1 MNLDR
6 VSIGVPGALAAD
18 VVRDLAARIER
29 LGFRGLW
36 INDTPSGDSLAG
48 LAAASESTSRL
59 ALGTGVIPVDRRSA
73 REIVQG
79 IAGLDTSRLVIGIGS
94 GGPRDALSRVAEAVA
109 ELKSSTRAPV
119 LVGALGPRMRK
130 LAAESADGILF
141 NWLTPAAAVA
151 AMNDLRQ
158 DASGV
163 VRGVLYVR
171 TIVDAAARP
180 ALEAEA
186 AAYASY
192 PSYAANFER
201 IGATAIE
208 TTLDDTNFVDK
219 LGEYTESVDEVVL
232 RAVTPTGS
240 RDDLIRFVE
249 TAASLFRR

>member
-18 VVRDLAARIER
+18 VVRDLASRIED

-36 INDTPSGDSLAG
+36 INDTPTGDSLAG

-59 ALGTGVIPVDRRSA
+59 MLGTGVIPVDRRSA
-73 REIVQG
+73 HEILRG
-79 IAGLDTSRLVIGIGS
+79 IAGLDASRLVIGIGS
-94 GGPRDALSRVAEAVA
+94 GGPRDALSRVADAVA
-109 ELKSSTRAPV
+109 ELKSSTSAPV

-130 LAAESADGILF
+130 LAAEAADGILF
-141 NWLTPAAAVA
+141 NWLTPGAARD
-151 AMNDLRQ
+151 AMDDLRRE
-158 DASGV
+158 ASGA

-201 IGATAIE
+201 IGATALE
-208 TTLDDTNFVDK
+208 TTLDDTNFLAK
-219 LGEYTESVDEVVL
+219 LGEYTDSVDEVVL
-232 RAVTPTGS
+232 RAITPTGS
-240 RDDLIRFVE
+240 HADLIRFVE
-249 TAASLFRR
+249 TAASLLE

>member
-1 MNLDR
+1 MNLER
-6 VSIGVPGALAAD
+6 ISIGVPGALAAD
-18 VVRDLAARIER
+18 VVRDLAARIEV

-36 INDTPSGDSLAG
+36 INDTPTGDSLAG

-59 ALGTGVIPVDRRSA
+59 MLGTGVIPVDRRPA
-73 REIVQG
+73 PEILRG
-79 IAGLDTSRLVIGIGS
+79 IAGLDASRLVIGIGS
-94 GGPRDALSRVAEAVA
+94 GGPRDALSRVADAVA
-109 ELKSSTRAPV
+109 ELKSSTSAPV

-141 NWLTPAAAVA
+141 NWLTPDAAVE
-151 AMNDLRQ
+151 AMNDLRR
-158 DASGV
+158 DASRA

-201 IGATAIE
+201 IGATALE
-208 TTLDDTNFVDK
+208 TTLDYTNFVAK
-219 LGEYTESVDEVVL
+219 LGEYTDSVDEVVL
-232 RAVTPTGS
+232 RAITPTGS
-240 RDDLIRFVE
+240 HADLIRFVE